1 MISVVIPTL
10 NAAATLPACLAALLP
25 ATVDGLVRQVIISDG
40 GSTDET
46 AAIAGEAG
54 ADVVLGQ
61 KGRGPQLAV
70 GAQQARADWLL
81 FLHADTV
88 LQPGW
93 EQAAEAF
100 MGHSSTREGGLQRA
114 GYFRFRLDDRK
125 AGARLVEAG
134 VALRCRLLRLPYGDQ
149 GLLIP
154 RVFYEALGGYRPMPM
169 MEDVDLVDRIKKE
182 GTLTAIP
189 ARAVTSAARYRTDG
203 YAARVLKNARCI
215 AAYKRGVP
223 AERIAE
229 MYR

>member
-1 MISVVIPTL
+1 MISVIIPTL
-10 NAAATLPACLAALLP
+10 NTAATLPACLAALLP
-25 ATVDGLVRQVIISDG
+25 ATVDGLVRQVIIADG

-46 AAIAGEAG
+46 VAIAGEAG
-54 ADVVLGQ
+54 ADIVFGQ
-61 KGRGPQLAV
+61 KGRGPQLAA

-93 EQAAEAF
+93 EQAAEEF
-100 MGHSSTREGGLQRA
+100 MGRAGVQRA
-114 GYFRFRLDDRK
+114 GYFRFRLDDRE

-154 RVFYEALGGYRPMPM
+154 RVFYEALGGFRPMPL
-169 MEDVDLVDRIKKE
+169 MEDVDLVDRIKAQ

-203 YAARVLKNARCI
+203 YFARVLKNARCI

-223 AERIAE
+223 VEKIAE